1 MVINYVRL
9 FLQYIC
15 KNAQFHERTLL
26 ISSDNGSF
34 LYGEDYFSA
43 CTLPENI
50 LLLIRKQCFYIL
62 SSLKQSVRIEP
73 KTILIIKF
81 EDRYNLL

>member
-1 MVINYVRL
+1 MVINYVRI

-15 KNAQFHERTLL
+15 KNAQFHESTLL
-26 ISSDNGSF
+26 ISSDNGSI

-43 CTLPENI
+43 LLYLKISYLLPESNASTS
-50 LLLIRKQCFYIL
+50 L
-62 SSLKQSVRIEP
+62 SSLKRSVRIEP